1 VHYLLLKICC
11 ERNTK
16 LFHLKK
22 INCWMCLRACK
33 VMQRSSVVMQLV
45 TADQMQ
51 LLCAKYN
58 QSTQQH
64 KNNSN
69 SKIIVINSHGTM
81 QCSGEIQLQ
90 QLTAS
95 QLHNIA
101 CKKTVICSILHAQAS
116 CKAYIACEKIS
127 PMRDRRSTLHNWR
140 FCQVRSHVTQ
150 KVAQI

>member
-1 VHYLLLKICC
+1 
-11 ERNTK
+11 
-16 LFHLKK
+16 
-22 INCWMCLRACK
+22 MCLRACK

-101 CKKTVICSILHAQAS
+101 CKKQSFAQFSMHKPAV
-116 CKAYIACEKIS
+116 KH
-127 PMRDRRSTLHNWR
+127 TLLVKKLVPCGTDGR
-140 FCQVRSHVTQ
+140 LFTTDVSAKYEVT
-150 KVAQI
+150 